1 MSILPNPFD
10 SALVPAMGAE
20 TAAAPGLTDP
30 PVAAADYFAIGSG
43 PLDAPTTAAA
53 GANAAAAF
61 LDDDRFKL
69 DVDAF
74 MAAIEE
80 APSFLSAP
88 RPEYL
93 RAAELEPVLM
103 VLAGY

>member
-1 MSILPNPFD
+1 MINLPNPFE
-10 SALVPAMGAE
+10 SAAPHTRPADQ
-20 TAAAPGLTDP
+20 AAASFDSNSCD
-30 PVAAADYFAIGSG
+30 VAAGHSRSVMPAR
-43 PLDAPTTAAA
+43 APTTAAA

-74 MAAIEE
+74 MAAIDEPP
-80 APSFLSAP
+80 AFLSSP

-93 RAAELEPVLM
+93 RATEIEPVLV

>member
-1 MSILPNPFD
+1 MSLLPNPFE
-10 SALVPAMGAE
+10 SAAPNTRAADRAAVSQPPPSG
-20 TAAAPGLTDP
+20 TAADQ
-30 PVAAADYFAIGSG
+30 FASVT
-43 PLDAPTTAAA
+43 PARAPTTAAA
-53 GANAAAAF
+53 GANAAAGF

-93 RAAELEPVLM
+93 LATDIEPVLA

>member
-1 MSILPNPFD
+1 MINLPNPFD
-10 SALVPAMGAE
+10 SALAPAMGAD
-20 TAAAPGLTDP
+20 TAAAPHLTDP
-30 PVAAADYFAIGSG
+30 AVAAADYLPSVTPAR
-43 PLDAPTTAAA
+43 APTTAAA

-93 RAAELEPVLM
+93 RAAEIEPVLTL
-103 VLAGY
+103 LAGY